1 MQNIAYLGKKS
12 KRLVVV
18 AMFRIQ
24 VFLYFLIVCVPFLQ
38 ACSDSNS
45 LMPIPQDGVI
55 LAFGDSLTVG
65 VGTSEA
71 YSYPIVLSELASR
84 QVVSAG
90 VSGEETSQGL
100 SRLPDVIDDVSPDLL
115 ILLQGGNDI
124 LRNRNLQKT
133 KQNLATMIELAQSR
147 GVQVV
152 LIGVPEKK
160 LFSDVAPL
168 YEELA
173 EQYNLVFADDLLSGL
188 LRDNEY
194 KSDAVH
200 LNQHGYRVM
209 AESIHKLLVKHG
221 AL

>member
-1 MQNIAYLGKKS
+1 MLGLKTS
-12 KRLVVV
+12 LSG
-18 AMFRIQ
+18 
-24 VFLYFLIVCVPFLQ
+24 LIVCLLLLQ

-45 LMPIPQDGVI
+45 LTTIPQDGVI

-65 VGTSEA
+65 VGTSDA
-71 YSYPIVLSELASR
+71 YSYPTVLAQLSGR
-84 QVVSAG
+84 KVVAAG
-90 VSGEETSQGL
+90 VSGEETTQGL
-100 SRLPDVIDDVSPDLL
+100 TRLPLVMDEVNPNLL

-124 LRNRNLQKT
+124 LRNKNLHNT
-133 KQNLATMIELAQSR
+133 KQNLAAMIELAQARSI
-147 GVQVV
+147 QVV

-160 LFSDVAPL
+160 IFSDVAPL

-173 EQYNLVFADDLLSGL
+173 EQYGLVFADDLLSGL

-200 LNQHGYRVM
+200 LNQQGYRVM
-209 AESIHKLLVKHG
+209 AESIHQLLVKHG

>member
-1 MQNIAYLGKKS
+1 
-12 KRLVVV
+12 
-18 AMFRIQ
+18 MFISG
-24 VFLYFLIVCVPFLQ
+24 VFRYSLIVSLILLQ
-38 ACSDSNS
+38 ACTDPDY
-45 LMPIPQDGVI
+45 LTPIPEDGVI

-65 VGTSEA
+65 VGVGDTD
-71 YSYPIVLSELASR
+71 SYPAVLTQLSGR
-84 QVVSAG
+84 KVIGAG

-100 SRLPDVIDDVSPDLL
+100 KRLPTVIDEVNPSLM
-115 ILLQGGNDI
+115 ILLLGGNDI
-124 LRNRNLQKT
+124 LRNRNMQNT
-133 KQNLATMIELAQSR
+133 KQNLSAMIEIAHAR

-160 LFSDVAPL
+160 IFSDVAPL

-173 EQYNLVFADDLLSGL
+173 EQYNLLHLDDLLSQL

-200 LNQHGYRVM
+200 LNQQGYRVM
-209 AESIHKLLVKHG
+209 AESIHKSLVKYG

>member
-1 MQNIAYLGKKS
+1 
-12 KRLVVV
+12 
-18 AMFRIQ
+18 MFR
-24 VFLYFLIVCVPFLQ
+24 FKFSLYALIFCLLFLQ
-38 ACSDSNS
+38 ACSDSVS
-45 LMPIPQDGVI
+45 LTPIPQDGVI

-65 VGTSEA
+65 VGTSDA
-71 YSYPIVLSELASR
+71 YSYPTVLSQLSGRE
-84 QVVSAG
+84 VVSAG
-90 VSGEETSQGL
+90 VSGEETTQGII
-100 SRLPDVIDDVSPDLL
+100 RLPTVMDETNPNLL

-124 LRNRNLQKT
+124 LRNKNLHNT
-133 KQNLATMIELAQSR
+133 KKNLAAMIELALAR

-160 LFSDVAPL
+160 IFSDVAPL

-173 EQYNLVFADDLLSGL
+173 EQYGLVFADDLLSGL

-200 LNQHGYRVM
+200 LNQQGYRVL
-209 AESIHKLLVKHG
+209 AESIHQLLVKHG

>member
-1 MQNIAYLGKKS
+1 MLGLKTS
-12 KRLVVV
+12 LTG
-18 AMFRIQ
+18 
-24 VFLYFLIVCVPFLQ
+24 LIVCLLLLQ

-45 LMPIPQDGVI
+45 LATIPQDGVI

-65 VGTSEA
+65 VGTTDA
-71 YSYPIVLSELASR
+71 YSYPAVLAQLSGR
-84 QVVSAG
+84 KVIGAG
-90 VSGEETSQGL
+90 VSGEETTQGL
-100 SRLPDVIDDVSPDLL
+100 IRLPLVIDEVNPDLL

-124 LRNRNLQKT
+124 LRNKNLHNT
-133 KQNLATMIELAQSR
+133 KQNLAAMIELAQARSI
-147 GVQVV
+147 QVV

-160 LFSDVAPL
+160 IFSDVAPL

-173 EQYNLVFADDLLSGL
+173 EQYSLVFADDLLSGL

-200 LNQHGYRVM
+200 LNQQGYRVM
-209 AESIHKLLVKHG
+209 AESIHRLLVKHG